1 MTVHNERSG
10 RKSTWNLRCNIP
22 NDRYCLNSLAAGGS
36 CCMKTH
42 NSDPTLHCSGIWI
55 SCQAAAGNS
64 GPFALVPD
72 GPHVPDCRRR
82 SPNTN
87 ARTSH
92 RELCRRRYSS
102 LSADLFFCF
111 GFPVRSGNIHSIRI
125 RYIYL
130 STVESDFFSSS

>member
-72 GPHVPDCRRR
+72 GPHVPDCRRGPQIRMPEPHIENSVAGDILHCQPIYFFALGSQSAAAISTR
-82 SPNTN
+82 SV
-87 ARTSH
+87 
-92 RELCRRRYSS
+92 Y
-102 LSADLFFCF
+102 D
-111 GFPVRSGNIHSIRI
+111 ISISPRLKVI
-125 RYIYL
+125 
-130 STVESDFFSSS
+130 FFSSS